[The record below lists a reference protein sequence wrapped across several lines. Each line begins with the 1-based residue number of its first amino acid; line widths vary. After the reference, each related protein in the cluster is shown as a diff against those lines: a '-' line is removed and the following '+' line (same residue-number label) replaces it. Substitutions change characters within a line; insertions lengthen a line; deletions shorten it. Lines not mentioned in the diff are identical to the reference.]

1 MPRVL
6 LADSFAE
13 SRQILKCRDHAPT
26 AMADQYRCI
35 GEQLGVDFSPTIRVL
50 DMLPVFLS
58 GPRHAKVRRA
68 MAVGI
73 AAARERQH
81 DAAQQVID
89 RLPALLAPGR
99 RTELMAAFVRP
110 LWQAMAE
117 ANGDGDPAQIAL
129 VDDIT
134 RLFDSRLRLRQRLQ
148 INEQVRAFID
158 AAPESAERRLLAL
171 GQNVLGI
178 GPFTGSMAM
187 SLHHVFSSNL
197 ERPLAAIRYPA
208 SYPVSAL
215 PVTDRIVASST
226 DEATDATAAGE
237 AREAREAAETAAD
250 AVVVRRCLLHSTQ
263 FSVKENEEALYGM
276 GAHACLGRPI
286 ASAVWSMVVAK
297 LAGLEGAIQSSA
309 LTLAAEAPD
318 SEEDYLTLNDP
329 FVRPQG
335 LHVQTRPLPAT

>member
-26 AMADQYRCI
+26 AMADQYRFI
-35 GEQLGVDFSPTIRVL
+35 GKQLGVDFSPTIRVL

-197 ERPLAAIRYPA
+197 DRPLAAIRYPA
-208 SYPVSAL
+208 SYPLSAL
-215 PVTDRIVASST
+215 PVTDRIVSPAT
-226 DEATDATAAGE
+226 DEAKE
-237 AREAREAAETAAD
+237 AKQAAEAVAD
-250 AVVVRRCLLHSTQ
+250 EVVVKRCLLHSTQ

-286 ASAVWSMVVAK
+286 AGAVWSMVVAK

-309 LTLAAEAPD
+309 LTLAAEAPE
-318 SEEDYLTLNDP
+318 SEEDYLTLTDP